1 MSVIEGVGACRKYSA
16 ISHQEFRVIRKT
28 SLAAVIAALALW
40 GCAAPNP
47 APPVNRSA
55 GLFEA
60 ADIVDLTHTLDK
72 DFPFIPVP
80 GITFGFA
87 LEPIATLE
95 KNGVAAN
102 AWRIHEH
109 MGTQIDAPS
118 HFSAGGQS
126 MEALGAQ
133 ALIAPVVVID
143 FRRESELD
151 RDAVIQSSHIKSW
164 EQKHGRI
171 PAGAVV
177 AVYTGWDRKIAHADY
192 IGLDD
197 KHVKHFPGFGPE
209 AVRFLVRERNIWGVA
224 VDTISFD
231 VGIDGTYAAHRELL
245 GAGKWALEALNN
257 LAQLPATGATVF
269 IGAPKVRDATG
280 GIARVIAWVP
290 KTARPQA
297 ALEGVWR
304 STAIETIGGARP
316 TYLTR
321 SFSFERDRWSVEF
334 TVFADAAGTTPTLRG
349 RNAGRFVLGN
359 ALRLSDAVEADF
371 IFELRSLTPL
381 TDGVAAVLTAAKCG
395 TSAWTVGQ
403 SQDVTS
409 MGCAAFRVPQ
419 AQQCPREFDVVRFDA
434 GQLFLGP
441 RPSAGDLCAA
451 QRRPAFAE
459 GAALR
464 RE

>member
-1 MSVIEGVGACRKYSA
+1 VGTKS
-16 ISHQEFRVIRKT
+16 
-28 SLAAVIAALALW
+28 SLAAVVSALALW
-40 GCAAPNP
+40 GCATPHP
-47 APPVNRSA
+47 ALPVNTLA
-55 GLFEA
+55 GLAQA
-60 ADIVDLTHTLDK
+60 AAIVDLTHTLDK

-95 KNGVAAN
+95 KHGVAAN

-126 MEALGAQ
+126 MEALSAQ
-133 ALIAPVVVID
+133 ALIAPIVVID
-143 FRRESELD
+143 FRREGELD
-151 RDAVIQSSHIKSW
+151 RDAVIQSSHLENW
-164 EQKHGRI
+164 ELKHGRI

-177 AVYTGWDRKIAHADY
+177 AVYTGWDRKIADTDY
-192 IGLDD
+192 IGLDE
-197 KHVKHFPGFGPE
+197 KQVKHFPGFGPE
-209 AVRFLVRERNIWGVA
+209 AIRFLVKDRDIWGVA

-231 VGIDGTYAAHRELL
+231 VGVDGTYAAHRELL
-245 GAGKWALEALNN
+245 GAGKWALEALND
-257 LAQLPATGATVF
+257 LGQLPATGATVF
-269 IGAPKVRDATG
+269 IGAPKVRGATG

-290 KTARPQA
+290 KTAHPQA
-297 ALEGVWR
+297 MLEGTWR
-304 STAIETIGGARP
+304 STAIETLGGASP

-334 TVFADAAGTTPTLRG
+334 TVFADAAGTNPILRG
-349 RNAGRFVLGN
+349 RNAGRFVLGKS
-359 ALRLSDAVEADF
+359 LRLSDAVEADF
-371 IFELRSLTPL
+371 FFEQRSLTPL
-381 TDGVAAVLTAAKCG
+381 TEGTAAALTAAKCG
-395 TSAWTVGQ
+395 TSAWGAGQ

-409 MGCAAFRVPQ
+409 AGCAAFRVPQ

-441 RPSAGDLCAA
+441 RPSASDLCAA

-464 RE
+464 QE